1 MHLRCERPERTVV
14 TQQDA
19 DKSPTLWGTA
29 QTPFN
34 TRKPYVVAIERS
46 PTHPTPSY
54 WALNPSF
61 SL

>member
-1 MHLRCERPERTVV
+1 LVV

-34 TRKPYVVAIERS
+34 TRKPHVVAIERS
-46 PTHPTPSY
+46 PTRPTPSY